1 MRVYIRAKL
10 YIVFDFTIAELVKR
24 ICPGLIS
31 ARWIQIFGPKLWIL
45 HLEAKHDKST
55 HTGGYQNKKIG

>member
-1 MRVYIRAKL
+1 MYAHVYIYIYTHKCMRVYIRAKL

-31 ARWIQIFGPKLWIL
+31 AR
-45 HLEAKHDKST
+45 
-55 HTGGYQNKKIG
+55 